1 MDAPQ
6 LKTTPEVDTQPAQ
19 CEKHGEYVAHR
30 LIGKRFTGCPTCASE
45 AEEAN
50 RRSQEAAA
58 KAQREAYRL
67 SRINALRELSGLTGR
82 LAESSFDSYH
92 PKTPKQKTALA
103 ECMEYA
109 AQFQPGQEPPPA
121 WTLWLVGPVGTGK
134 SHLGAAMVNDLT
146 NRGISARMHSM
157 KGLLRFLRSTWDKE
171 SAPVHPG
178 WEDEGGYHDGHR
190 ITEDEAI
197 RGIASCKLLVIDEIG
212 MIFDSPA
219 DRVQLFE
226 VLDQRYNLRN
236 PTVLLT
242 NLTATQIKESLGDR
256 LYDRLREGASMKVV
270 DGQSARGDFATR
282 GAS

>member
-1 MDAPQ
+1 MNAHQPDAIQ
-6 LKTTPEVDTQPAQ
+6 AVDTKPMP
-19 CEKHGEYVAHR
+19 CEAHGEYTAHR
-30 LIGKRFTGCPTCASE
+30 IIGNRFTRCPTCASE

-50 RRSQEAAA
+50 RKSQEAAA

-92 PKTPKQKTALA
+92 PKTPKQKSALA
-103 ECMEYA
+103 ECMEYVA
-109 AQFQPGQEPPPA
+109 AFQPGQAQPPA

-134 SHLGAAMVNDLT
+134 SHLGAAMVNDLLG
-146 NRGISARMHSM
+146 RGISARMHSM

-171 SAPVHPG
+171 NAPEAPG
-178 WEDEGGYHDGHR
+178 WEDEGGWHGGHKL
-190 ITEDEAI
+190 TEDDAI
-197 RGIASCKLLVIDEIG
+197 RGIANCRLLVIDEIG
-212 MIFDSPA
+212 MIFDSPP

-270 DGQSARGDFATR
+270 DGQSGRGDFPTR
-282 GAS
+282 GAA